1 MGIKFVF
8 HLSYLVFVKDLHL
21 NLVLGASV
29 DVQVVFPDRLQG
41 FLTHLSRFMSTQ
53 EDISSCSNLCF
64 IALVFIS
71 DNNVRI
77 CFSVDVF
84 LGQILSPGKLKVN

>member
-21 NLVLGASV
+21 NLVLGSSV

-41 FLTHLSRFMSTQ
+41 FLTHLARLMSNQ
-53 EDISSCSNLCF
+53 EDISPSSNLCF